1 MRCYSYTE
9 TDWSD
14 IILLPAT
21 FCLYSVVWE
30 AWLRW
35 SNDKYIQKFI
45 WNQMHLILNHSTKE
59 LLKPLFT
66 GTQMSFPTLNSL
78 EYSVGDLLGFRNFW
92 HWIHIDWGCRKAWF
106 TLLVFC
112 LSLSWFFFS
121 CHFKQ
126 NDQILALFFF
136 LHVLYAGNLQ
146 TPAFFITWLIDYLF
160 SVRTFATLMLH
171 SSVLFFVCFL
181 LCVHET
187 HHGTRTLLF
196 TLLLIICN
204 ALWEK
209 PIL

>member
-112 LSLSWFFFS
+112 LSLSFV
-121 CHFKQ
+121 
-126 NDQILALFFF
+126 FF
-136 LHVLYAGNLQ
+136 LVILSKMIKFLHFS
-146 TPAFFITWLIDYLF
+146 FFCMYYTQEIFKHLHFSLLDLIDYLF

>member
-9 TDWSD
+9 TDWFD

-112 LSLSWFFFS
+112 LSLSCFFFS

-126 NDQILALFFF
+126 NDQILALLFF

-146 TPAFFITWLIDYLF
+146 TPAFFITWLDRLF
-160 SVRTFATLMLH
+160 IFCENICHLNATQQCFIFC
-171 SSVLFFVCFL
+171 LFFA
-181 LCVHET
+181 LCAW
-187 HHGTRTLLF
+187 
-196 TLLLIICN
+196 N
-204 ALWEK
+204 PSWY
-209 PIL
+209 

>member
-59 LLKPLFT
+59 LVKPLFT

-112 LSLSWFFFS
+112 LSLSCFFFS

-126 NDQILALFFF
+126 NDQILALFCFF
-136 LHVLYAGNLQ
+136 ACTIRRKSSNTCIFHYLTDRL
-146 TPAFFITWLIDYLF
+146 FIFCENICHLN
-160 SVRTFATLMLH
+160 ATQQCFIFC
-171 SSVLFFVCFL
+171 LFFA
-181 LCVHET
+181 LCAW
-187 HHGTRTLLF
+187 
-196 TLLLIICN
+196 N
-204 ALWEK
+204 PSWY
-209 PIL
+209 

>member
-92 HWIHIDWGCRKAWF
+92 HWIHIESMIYSFSVLSVIELGSCTFLFFACTIRRKSSNTCIFHYLTDRLFIFCENICHLNATQQCF
-106 TLLVFC
+106 IFC
-112 LSLSWFFFS
+112 LFFALCAWNPSW
-121 CHFKQ
+121 
-126 NDQILALFFF
+126 
-136 LHVLYAGNLQ
+136 Y
-146 TPAFFITWLIDYLF
+146 
-160 SVRTFATLMLH
+160 
-171 SSVLFFVCFL
+171 
-181 LCVHET
+181 
-187 HHGTRTLLF
+187 
-196 TLLLIICN
+196 
-204 ALWEK
+204 
-209 PIL
+209 